1 MVEDIDKKVN
11 ENTLSLF
18 NLETILTELKTK
30 NKVDDKHRRVS
41 AKTTKNNPLQKKTK
55 KNKDTNNGL
64 IEAII
69 KLTK

>member
-41 AKTTKNNPLQKKTK
+41 AKTTKNNPLQKNK